1 MKLLRVVANNF
12 KLCEENFTVSFVPT
26 GNKTAADKEFELQEI
41 DDDLYVFSTVGI
53 IGKNASGKTTVVELL
68 SIIYDIFSNYR
79 INSSKSIFKFID
91 KTLNIDI
98 TFYQYFSFYIYMEDL
113 YI

>member
-12 KLCEENFTVSFVPT
+12 KLCEENFTISFVPT

-41 DDDLYVFSTVGI
+41 ADDLYVFSTLGI

-68 SIIYDIFSNYR
+68 SIIYDIFSNIIPGYYT
-79 INSSKSIFKFID
+79 IKN
-91 KTLNIDI
+91 KTK
-98 TFYQYFSFYIYMEDL
+98 T
-113 YI
+113 

>member
-12 KLCEENFTVSFVPT
+12 KLCEKNFTISFVPT
-26 GNKTAADKEFELQEI
+26 GNKTIVDKEFELQEI
-41 DDDLYVFSTVGI
+41 ADDLYVFSTIGI

-79 INSSKSIFKFID
+79 INTSKNIFKFID
-91 KTLNIDI
+91 KTLKLDI
-98 TFYQYFSFYIYMEDL
+98 TFYHEGVIYRYFYIKM
-113 YI
+113 